1 MKKGTKVVCKN
12 CGTEYVW
19 GKKRKLSGGQNIA
32 FYLCYF
38 FMILLAM
45 LLVPWILFSLE
56 NLKLGSFII
65 ALCLYVCF
73 VWPCAVVVDN
83 KRGFSCP
90 ECRTKKC
97 IPANSP
103 VAKRLIGNK

>member
-1 MKKGTKVVCKN
+1 MKIGDRVVCKN
-12 CGTEYVW
+12 CGTAFVW
-19 GKKRKLSGGQNIA
+19 GKKRKLSGGQNVA

-38 FMILLAM
+38 FMILLT
-45 LLVPWILFSLE
+45 VIFSQWILFSLE
-56 NLKLGSFII
+56 KLKLGSFIF

-73 VWPCAVVVDN
+73 CWPCVVVVDN
-83 KRGFSCP
+83 KRGFNCP

-103 VAKRLIGNK
+103 VAKRLSNNK